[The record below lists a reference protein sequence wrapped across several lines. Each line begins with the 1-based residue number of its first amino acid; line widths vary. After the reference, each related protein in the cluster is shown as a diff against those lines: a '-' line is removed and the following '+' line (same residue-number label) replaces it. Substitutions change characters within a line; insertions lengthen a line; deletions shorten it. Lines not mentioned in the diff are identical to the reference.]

1 MWSVGRKAAWLWRNC
16 LDGTLRPARNPEQA
30 RHSQCRGTLQGSHV
44 ARPGRGA
51 GMRSR
56 NTSPSAASLPPTPAT
71 SDSGANGPSVPCLLP
86 LHPCP
91 PPTRPVRPPSVP
103 GAGALGSRRNPG
115 GPALQRPPPA
125 LVWTEELA
133 P

>member
-71 SDSGANGPSVPCLLP
+71 SDSGANGPSVPCLAALNSARPSGQEGSLP
-86 LHPCP
+86 HL
-91 PPTRPVRPPSVP
+91 VDEASGINLLSV
-103 GAGALGSRRNPG
+103 L
-115 GPALQRPPPA
+115 
-125 LVWTEELA
+125 
-133 P
+133 